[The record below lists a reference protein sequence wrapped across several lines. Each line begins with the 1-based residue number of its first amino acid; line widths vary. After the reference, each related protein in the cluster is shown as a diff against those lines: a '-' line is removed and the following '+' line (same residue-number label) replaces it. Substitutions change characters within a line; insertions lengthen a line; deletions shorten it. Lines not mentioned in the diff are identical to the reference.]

1 MWCGVVL
8 GGAAAGG
15 WLCLP
20 VGHMHRAVPGVVST
34 CWMLVLCVLYV
45 CLCVQDNDATLT
57 LKEMKDSVAAIF
69 KVCDTLTACV
79 WGLRVLV
86 CWGVEC
92 WCW

>member
-1 MWCGVVL
+1 M
-8 GGAAAGG
+8 
-15 WLCLP
+15 
-20 VGHMHRAVPGVVST
+20 
-34 CWMLVLCVLYV
+34 LCVLYV